1 MQTIG
6 AWVLHPQP
14 APCGSL
20 PCMEPCWP
28 GSEVQSRA
36 HKKGRVSN
44 AWSLLYLVRLAVTET
59 PISQI
64 ARTGLHPDPRC
75 KTVRPINIWHPP
87 VCPPCDC
94 NFDPQRHRT
103 AGITFAPCHVLAF
116 CDSFYKP
123 NKWFAIAPGTPKE
136 MVQSRKIRF
145 YYSEIACIGDPR
157 VLETSLIL

>member
-1 MQTIG
+1 MRGPFYTS
-6 AWVLHPQP
+6 V
-14 APCGSL
+14 
-20 PCMEPCWP
+20 
-28 GSEVQSRA
+28 
-36 HKKGRVSN
+36 K
-44 AWSLLYLVRLAVTET
+44 ET

-103 AGITFAPCHVLAF
+103 AKITFAPFVVPVLAF

-123 NKWFAIAPGTPKE
+123 NKWFARPHKTLLCSPAVI
-136 MVQSRKIRF
+136 
-145 YYSEIACIGDPR
+145 
-157 VLETSLIL
+157 